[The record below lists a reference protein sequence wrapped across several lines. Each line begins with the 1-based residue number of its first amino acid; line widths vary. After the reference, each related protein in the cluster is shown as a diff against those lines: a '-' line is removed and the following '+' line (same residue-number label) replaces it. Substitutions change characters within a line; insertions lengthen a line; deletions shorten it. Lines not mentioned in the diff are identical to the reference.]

1 MLTLSELQ
9 SQIQGI
15 QNAEAAAIQAAS
27 STAELEE
34 VRRGIFG
41 KKAPLALILRSLG
54 DLSADDRPAA
64 GKFVNEAKEALQA
77 ALEERAGLLKN
88 SEINAA
94 LEAEAID
101 ITLPGCAPASGTL
114 HPITQ
119 ILRRMENIFTS
130 MGFTVELGPDIEDD
144 FHNFEALNLGPDH
157 PARDTHDTF
166 YLSSDLLLRTHTSPV
181 QVRTMKNRK
190 PPLAIIAPGKVYRC
204 DSDVTHSPMFH
215 QVEGLMVDTNIRF
228 SDLKGV
234 LETFIRQM
242 FGPNTQYRLR
252 PSFFPFTEPS
262 AEVDILFERRHPN
275 GHMVRDWLEILGS
288 GMVHPK
294 VLENCGIDPDKYTGF
309 AFGMGVERIAML
321 KFGINA
327 IGHFFEN
334 DLRFLRQFQ

>member
-9 SQIQGI
+9 NQLQSIQT
-15 QNAEAAAIQAAS
+15 AEAVAVQAAS
-27 STAELEE
+27 TTAALDE
-34 VRRGIFG
+34 VRRGLFG

-54 DLSADDRPAA
+54 ELSSEDRPAA
-64 GKFVNEAKEALQA
+64 GKLVNETKEALQQILDERVA
-77 ALEERAGLLKN
+77 ALKG
-88 SEINAA
+88 SELNAS
-94 LEAEAID
+94 LEAEAVD
-101 ITLPGCAPASGTL
+101 ITLPGCRPCAGTL
-114 HPITQ
+114 HPLTQ
-119 ILRRMENIFTS
+119 ILREMEDIFTS
-130 MGFTVELGPDIEDD
+130 MGFTIELGPDIEDD
-144 FHNFEALNLGPDH
+144 FHNFEALNLGVDH

-181 QVRTMKNRK
+181 QVRTMLARK

-262 AEVDILFERRHPN
+262 AEIDILFERRHPN

-294 VLENCGIDPDKYTGF
+294 VLENCEIDPDKYTGF

-321 KFGINA
+321 KYGVNA

-334 DLRFLRQFQ
+334 DMRFLRQFQ